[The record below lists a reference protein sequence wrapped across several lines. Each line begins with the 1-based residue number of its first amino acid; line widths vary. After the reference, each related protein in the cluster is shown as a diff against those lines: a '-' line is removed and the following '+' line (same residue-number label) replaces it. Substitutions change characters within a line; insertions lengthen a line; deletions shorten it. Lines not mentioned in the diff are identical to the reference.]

1 MLYTEKIAQE
11 IREKL
16 LDVSI
21 KIEED
26 EEWAFDVVASTEDQ
40 DRDGETVKVNGWD
53 TTNWLKNP
61 VVLANHTYK
70 IENIV
75 GKWVEFYTSNWQK
88 RLKGYFSKSNPL
100 GVLAKQ
106 LYQEGMLKAVSV
118 GFIVLKRNE
127 TDYRIIEK
135 AELLEVSFVAVPC
148 NPNAISMD
156 GKLFDEAVQK
166 WLLIKEVEE
175 EKEAVPTLEEKVDNI
190 EKNINSIMNLVKGLA
205 DDKAETNDIEKQELE
220 AKAKKEFLQNINKA
234 TAIALENLKKL

>member
-1 MLYTEKIAQE
+1 
-11 IREKL
+11 
-16 LDVSI
+16 
-21 KIEED
+21 
-26 EEWAFDVVASTEDQ
+26 
-40 DRDGETVKVNGWD
+40 
-53 TTNWLKNP
+53 
-61 VVLANHTYK
+61 
-70 IENIV
+70 
-75 GKWVEFYTSNWQK
+75 
-88 RLKGYFSKSNPL
+88 
-100 GVLAKQ
+100 
-106 LYQEGMLKAVSV
+106 MLKAVSV

-166 WLLIKEVEE
+166 GLLIKEIEE

-190 EKNINSIMNLVKGLA
+190 EKNINTIMNIVKGLA

>member
-75 GKWVEFYTSNWQK
+75 GK
-88 RLKGYFSKSNPL
+88 
-100 GVLAKQ
+100 
-106 LYQEGMLKAVSV
+106 
-118 GFIVLKRNE
+118 
-127 TDYRIIEK
+127 
-135 AELLEVSFVAVPC
+135 
-148 NPNAISMD
+148 
-156 GKLFDEAVQK
+156 
-166 WLLIKEVEE
+166 
-175 EKEAVPTLEEKVDNI
+175 
-190 EKNINSIMNLVKGLA
+190 
-205 DDKAETNDIEKQELE
+205 
-220 AKAKKEFLQNINKA
+220 
-234 TAIALENLKKL
+234 